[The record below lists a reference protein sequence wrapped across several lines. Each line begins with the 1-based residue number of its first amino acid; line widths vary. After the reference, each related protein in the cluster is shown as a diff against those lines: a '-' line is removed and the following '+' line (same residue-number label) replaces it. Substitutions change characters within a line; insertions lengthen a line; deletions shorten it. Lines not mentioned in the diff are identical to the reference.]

1 MCSIKHHKDFKFN
14 LKNWYLLTTDL
25 FLVCAVSVRSLMKNE
40 KNEEG
45 ASGVLWNMKQIKVY
59 PTKASIKIVVLP
71 HQCAFIQSQ
80 TTKST
85 NPLSL
90 SLTLISLIHTHS
102 HSHAHT
108 PTGLSEKSNKTYSS
122 SQNGEWC
129 SQNGWL
135 RHTIHINTLFQ
146 VLIFLLYQLLHHA
159 LRASPFVGNVGFSW
173 NAASCHNGWLVPS
186 KVLSFFSFASISSTL
201 LPYYDTGYTN
211 CCIDFW
217 NMSFTHHG

>member
-1 MCSIKHHKDFKFN
+1 MFF
-14 LKNWYLLTTDL
+14 L
-25 FLVCAVSVRSLMKNE
+25 FSAHLFRA
-40 KNEEG
+40 
-45 ASGVLWNMKQIKVY
+45 KQTKV
-59 PTKASIKIVVLP
+59 
-71 HQCAFIQSQ
+71 Q
-80 TTKST
+80 

-90 SLTLISLIHTHS
+90 FISLSRT
-102 HSHAHT
+102 HSHAHI
-108 PTGLSEKSNKTYSS
+108 PTGLSEKSNKTYCS

-135 RHTIHINTLFQ
+135 RHTIRINTLLLYLQ
-146 VLIFLLYQLLHHA
+146 VLIFLLHHV

-201 LPYYDTGYTN
+201 FPYYDTGYTN
-211 CCIDFW
+211 CCIHFW